1 MQGVE
6 RVLLFDWGTYNS
18 LSTLVKSAVLGMK
31 LTEIPP
37 YDFARRSRGVD
48 YFKQYRELAKQ
59 SFTTITAHAP
69 YYNVVST
76 VREVQERSTR
86 ALVNAVKMA
95 AEAGAEVF
103 NLHLG
108 WRAWMDQRDIDQSC
122 DVIKKLLE
130 AAPNIV
136 ITIETTYTRRQLGTF
151 EDIRAII
158 EALNSERVQISVQL
172 ENVFMLETGAAEHGN
187 FERANAQATEEF
199 WLNILR
205 RALELSRG
213 FLSLRFSQV
222 VGMALGRRIL
232 KKRVPLGKGYPD
244 LEPLARALAK
254 FMIRE
259 VREKELKMRMHLIY
273 TGPPDTKFRDAIT
286 LYAAIMREVVP
297 YLR

>member
-1 MQGVE
+1 M
-6 RVLLFDWGTYNS
+6 LLFDWGTYNS

-37 YDFARRSRGVD
+37 YDFARRSRGIE
-48 YFKQYRELAKQ
+48 YFKQYADIAKQ
-59 SFTTITAHAP
+59 SFTTVTAHAP

-86 ALVNAVKMA
+86 ALVNAIKMA

-108 WRAWMDQRDIDQSC
+108 WRAWMDQGDIDQSC
-122 DVIKKLLE
+122 EVIKKLLD
-130 AAPNIV
+130 AAPRMV
-136 ITIETTYTRRQLGTF
+136 ITLETTYTRRQLGTF

-158 EALNSERVQISVQL
+158 ESLNSDRVQISLQL
-172 ENVFMLETGAAEHGN
+172 ENVFMLETGASEHGN
-187 FERANAQATEEF
+187 FEKANAEINEDF

-205 RALELSRG
+205 KALELSKG
-213 FLSLRFSQV
+213 FLSLRFSQI
-222 VGMALGRRIL
+222 VGLALGRRIL

-244 LEPLARALAK
+244 LEPLARALAR
-254 FMIRE
+254 FMVRE
-259 VREKELKMRMHLIY
+259 VREKELKLRMHLIY
-273 TGPPDTKFRDAIT
+273 TGPPETKFRDSIS
-286 LYAAIMREVVP
+286 LYAAIMKEVVP